1 MPAASLH
8 RVLAAV
14 LLPAA
19 LLAACADPTDENRT
33 AERQYLAIGDSYS
46 AGFRPAID
54 GEEPINTTDG
64 FAWRVAERTGL
75 SLVNVSCS
83 GITSVDFVSGD
94 PCDEELRAPEAD
106 SLAPVKGSE
115 LAVALDHLDRHAQD
129 VELVTVVLGVNDLRP
144 CELDA
149 RWRRCVTRI
158 MPRVTAA
165 LDHLLAELRSRLGP
179 DVPIVGLTYPDV
191 WLGAPVLRPES
202 PRARVTARSS
212 VAMFRTVVNPALRA
226 TYEAHGAR
234 FVDVT
239 RAFGAYL
246 PADRTAESATFG
258 TVAARAARICDETYY
273 CAIGDPHPTPDGHR
287 AIGDLVVE
295 SLRGTLTR
303 RG

>member
-1 MPAASLH
+1 MGG
-8 RVLAAV
+8 
-14 LLPAA
+14 LLT
-19 LLAACADPTDENRT
+19 ACSDPTDENRT

-46 AGFRPAID
+46 AGYRPALD
-54 GEEPINTTDG
+54 GEAETNTTDG

-83 GITSVDFVSGD
+83 GITTVDFVSGD

-144 CELDA
+144 CELDT

-165 LDHLLAELRSRLGP
+165 LDNLLGELRSRLGP

-202 PRARVTARSS
+202 PQALVTARSS

-226 TYEAHGAR
+226 TYAAHGAR
-234 FVDVT
+234 FGDVA

-246 PADRTAESATFG
+246 PAGRTAESATFG

-273 CAIGDPHPTPDGHR
+273 CAIGDPHPTPQGHR
-287 AIGDLVVE
+287 SIGDLVTQAVGRE
-295 SLRGTLTR
+295 LSPRG
-303 RG
+303 